1 MCFQNMLSNCAF
13 KLCFQN
19 RLSKYA
25 FKMCFQNV
33 LSKCDST
40 QGFRGDSGGIP
51 RDSVWV
57 CRDSMGFRVGATMS
71 FHTSGASGISPII
84 ILEARMLEIPGCESP
99 YLALSSSVY
108 KALYLPLVST
118 VLEFFYRILESAPVL
133 LGSRSFPALQPLP
146 HPAPPLPPLVEVR
159 TSGSVPRARSL

>member
-1 MCFQNMLSNCAF
+1 MLSNCAF

-19 RLSKYA
+19 MLSKYA
-25 FKMCFQNV
+25 FKMCVQNV

-57 CRDSMGFRVGATMS
+57 CRDSMGFRVVETMS
-71 FHTSGASGISPII
+71 FHTSGTSGISLII

-99 YLALSSSVY
+99 YLALSSSGY
-108 KALYLPLVST
+108 QALYLPLVST
-118 VLEFFYRILESAPVL
+118 VLEFYYRFLESAPVL
-133 LGSRSFPALQPLP
+133 LGSRILLQERSCICVSLFICCICVPLFTCCSRN
-146 HPAPPLPPLVEVR
+146 L
-159 TSGSVPRARSL
+159 